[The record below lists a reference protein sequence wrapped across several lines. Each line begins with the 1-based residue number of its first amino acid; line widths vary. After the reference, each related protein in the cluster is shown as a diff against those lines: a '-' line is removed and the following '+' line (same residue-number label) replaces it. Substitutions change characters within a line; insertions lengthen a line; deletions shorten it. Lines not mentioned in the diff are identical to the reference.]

1 MMRAPS
7 FAYRAPRSVAEVVE
21 ILAGEGPQAR
31 LLAGGTDL
39 VPNLKRRQ
47 QVPVTLVAL
56 RRVEALKEVTSGGGF
71 LTLGAGLTLSQVVGH
86 RDLSPGQRA
95 LEVAASKVATPHI
108 RNMGTIGGNLCLD
121 TRCNYYNQN
130 YEWRQAIDFCKKAP
144 GPEGTAKTEVT
155 TGICWVAPSSPRCWA
170 VSSTDTAP
178 ALVALGA
185 EVTLVSTQGERR
197 IPLSELYFDDGMA
210 YLTKRPDELLTAVH
224 VPILGEGWKSTYW
237 KLRRRGSFDFP
248 VLSVA
253 AAIKFGPQGVV
264 LEARMTLGAVQSYPV
279 SVPTDALLGQPLSDE
294 VIATFA
300 AAASRPARPLDNTDY
315 NLSWRKKVCTAYIA
329 GALKELR
336 GDSPEQLGVLAR
348 TAARLP
354 VLS

>member
-7 FAYRAPRSVAEVVE
+7 FAYRAPRTVAEVAE
-21 ILAGEGPQAR
+21 ILAGEGPKAR

-39 VPNLKRRQ
+39 IPNLKRRQ
-47 QVPVTLVAL
+47 QVPQTIVSL
-56 RRVEALKEVTSGGGF
+56 RRVEELKTQAVGGGF
-71 LTLGAGLTLSQVVGH
+71 LDLGAGLTLSKVVGNSA
-86 RDLSPGQRA
+86 LTPGQRA
-95 LEVAASKVATPHI
+95 LEVAAGKVATPQI

-144 GPEGTAKTEVT
+144 EGEAQTVVT
-155 TGICWVAPSSPRCWA
+155 KGTCWVAPSSPRCWA

-185 EVTLVSTQGERR
+185 EITLVSKEGERR
-197 IPLSELYFDDGMA
+197 IPLHELYFDDGMA
-210 YLTKRPDELLTAVH
+210 YLTKRPDELLTQVH
-224 VPILGEGWKSTYW
+224 VPVLGEGWKSTYW

-264 LEARMTLGAVQSYPV
+264 EEARVTLGAVQSYPV
-279 SVPTDALLGQPLSDE
+279 SVPTDALLGQPLTDE
-294 VIATFA
+294 AIETFA
-300 AAASRPARPLDNTDY
+300 AAAAKPARPLDNTDY
-315 NLSWRKKVCTAYIA
+315 HLSWRKKVCSSYIA

-336 GDSPEQLGVLAR
+336 GDTIESLGVLAR
-348 TAARLP
+348 SAARLP